1 MPPTQVQGVLE
12 HELGAPLKDV
22 FEWID
27 LQTPLGSASISQ
39 VRKDCCTLFRK
50 AEHRT
55 DGPGLTLSQCSH

>member
-12 HELGAPLKDV
+12 YELGAPLNDV

-39 VRKDCCTLFRK
+39 VSKYCCTLFRK
-50 AEHRT
+50 AEHCT
-55 DGPGLTLSQCSH
+55 EVPGLPLSQCSH